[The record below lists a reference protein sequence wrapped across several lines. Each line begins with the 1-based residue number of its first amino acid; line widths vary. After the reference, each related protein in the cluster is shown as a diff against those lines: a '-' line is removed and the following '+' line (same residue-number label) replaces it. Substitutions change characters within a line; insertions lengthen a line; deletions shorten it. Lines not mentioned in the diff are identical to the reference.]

1 MQRRKFT
8 ATVVT
13 ESGLDEIGSK
23 QTFAWNSA
31 IKATEAIMREY
42 ARNEGCIY
50 EADKPRVMEAGAASN
65 NTKIYRR
72 QWTNTNAGGKTFT
85 AMVWEI
91 L

>member
-42 ARNEGCIY
+42 SRNSMTIY
-50 EADKPRVMEAGAASN
+50 HGDKPIVMEAGAAGN
-65 NTKIYRR
+65 DTKIYRR
-72 QWTNTNAGGKTFT
+72 KWTNAAGKTLT